1 VNPNPAPQPESK
13 PEVKTAPASHPAA
26 APAPKAANPAKPA
39 PRPRVVVSGLSRRDI
54 IVGVLIALAVIGFIV
69 LAIFSAGGYQERNK
83 FSGVV
88 RGHNDPGLRET
99 LMTVSRKGVSEKTA
113 DTGYSLKVWVESQ
126 KREYEVMVSKE
137 DWDKTKD
144 GDKISFLRPPSEQ
157 R

>member
-1 VNPNPAPQPESK
+1 VNPNPAPQPGPK
-13 PEVKTAPASHPAA
+13 PELPTAPAPHPARA
-26 APAPKAANPAKPA
+26 AAPKAANPAKGV
-39 PRPRVVVSGLSRRDI
+39 PRPRVVVSGLNRRDI
-54 IVGVLIALAVIGFIV
+54 IIGVMIAVALIGLI
-69 LAIFSAGGYQERNK
+69 LLLIFSVGGYQERNK

-126 KREYEVMVSKE
+126 KREYEVMVSKKT
-137 DWDKTKD
+137 WDETKD
-144 GDKISFLRPPSEQ
+144 GEEIRFMRPPSEQ